1 MTRQGVTGKEN
12 GIGQG
17 AKTFWRLLSLAAVM
31 SWVAGCGGGHASQ
44 PVTMVSITVT
54 PTNALIQASATQQ
67 FTATGVFSDSS
78 TEDMTKSVGWTS
90 SNTSKATIQNSGLAT
105 GVAGGSVTIT
115 AASAGKTGTAT
126 LTISAP
132 PTLTSVDISPLNP
145 TIAANGTQQF
155 FANASYSDNTLQDV
169 TQNATWTSSNVSVA
183 TVQSAGQQNPGLAMG
198 VGAGTATITVAFNG
212 KSGSSSLTVT
222 GPTGNGTKIPLMDM
236 TPSENYLT
244 FQGGLYENSGDTV
257 PADHNTA
264 GLAAAD

>member
-1 MTRQGVTGKEN
+1 MTRQGVSDKEN

-54 PTNALIQASATQQ
+54 PTNASIQASATQQ

-169 TQNATWTSSNVSVA
+169 TQKCDLDNLESECSNDSECRSTGTQVRRARLYSSRSEGPPPWTSLRFS
-183 TVQSAGQQNPGLAMG
+183 
-198 VGAGTATITVAFNG
+198 
-212 KSGSSSLTVT
+212 
-222 GPTGNGTKIPLMDM
+222 
-236 TPSENYLT
+236 
-244 FQGGLYENSGDTV
+244 
-257 PADHNTA
+257 
-264 GLAAAD
+264 

>member
-1 MTRQGVTGKEN
+1 MTRQGVSDKEN

-169 TQNATWTSSNVSVA
+169 TQNATWTTSNPSAV
-183 TVQSAGQQNPGLAMG
+183 TIQSAGQRERKC
-198 VGAGTATITVAFNG
+198 VGQDCIRRGRKVHRRGRVYGFHE
-212 KSGSSSLTVT
+212 
-222 GPTGNGTKIPLMDM
+222 
-236 TPSENYLT
+236 PSC
-244 FQGGLYENSGDTV
+244 D
-257 PADHNTA
+257 
-264 GLAAAD
+264 

>member
-1 MTRQGVTGKEN
+1 MTRQGVSDKEN

-54 PTNALIQASATQQ
+54 PTNASIQASATQQ

-145 TIAANGTQQF
+145 RQHPARCYSKCDLDNLESECSNDSECRSTGTQVRR
-155 FANASYSDNTLQDV
+155 ARLYSSRSEGPPP
-169 TQNATWTSSNVSVA
+169 WTSLRFS
-183 TVQSAGQQNPGLAMG
+183 
-198 VGAGTATITVAFNG
+198 
-212 KSGSSSLTVT
+212 
-222 GPTGNGTKIPLMDM
+222 
-236 TPSENYLT
+236 
-244 FQGGLYENSGDTV
+244 
-257 PADHNTA
+257 
-264 GLAAAD
+264 